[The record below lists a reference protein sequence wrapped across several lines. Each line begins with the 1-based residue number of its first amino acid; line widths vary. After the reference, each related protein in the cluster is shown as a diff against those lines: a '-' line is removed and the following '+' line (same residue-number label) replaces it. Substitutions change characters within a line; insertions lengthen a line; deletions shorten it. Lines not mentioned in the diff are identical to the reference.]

1 MIFLL
6 YLLILIKVVLN
17 YSEKYHLVFSLLS
30 ILEALHDSFNIW
42 HKNCKKFISSFVAIL
57 NRTDSG
63 NLSCFNQSVVMEI
76 P

>member
-30 ILEALHDSFNIW
+30 ILEALHDF
-42 HKNCKKFISSFVAIL
+42 
-57 NRTDSG
+57 
-63 NLSCFNQSVVMEI
+63 
-76 P
+76 